1 MKQFIFSTL
10 VTVSVFACISC
21 DRHEWE
27 NSAEGVKDGTKN
39 LFHAE
44 EKHDAHSS
52 DDNHSDH
59 GQTEEKHDSHAA
71 PAEDH

>member
-10 VTVSVFACISC
+10 VTVSVLACISC

-27 NSAEGVKDGTKN
+27 NSAVGVKDGTKN

-44 EKHDAHSS
+44 EPHGD
-52 DDNHSDH
+52 HSDH
-59 GQTEEKHDSHAA
+59 DHSEAKHDGEHA
-71 PAEDH
+71 PSEDHSGHGH